1 MKTSLLLPIS
11 CFSLCLGVSVMNP
24 ASARAGTIA
33 IYSNLGAG
41 QSFNTAQGWE
51 IDGGIAT
58 DQVIANAFMTSI
70 TATLSG
76 VQLALGSIVGLDTM
90 DVYLESDSGGAP
102 GLIVTQLIQ
111 QGSIAAFT
119 SPSGGGGL
127 VTYTCA
133 ACPRLVAGTPYWLVA
148 FESDPT
154 TLIEWNWNSTGD
166 AGTGGNFAYNNSG
179 GLSGPWSEDTGD
191 ARGAFEVDAVTV
203 PEPGAWWLLASGLA
217 GVALMLRHL
226 R

>member
-11 CFSLCLGVSVMNP
+11 CFSLCLGVSVINP

-33 IYSNLGAG
+33 VYSNLGAG

-76 VQLALGSIVGLDTM
+76 VQLALGSIVGLNGM
-90 DVYLESDSGGAP
+90 DVYLESDSGGVP
-102 GLIVTQLIQ
+102 GLVVTQLIQ

-119 SPSGGGGL
+119 SAGGGGL

-133 ACPRLVAGTPYWLVA
+133 ACPSLVAGTQYWVVA
-148 FESDPT
+148 FESDPNT
-154 TLIEWNWNSTGD
+154 MIEWNWNSTD
-166 AGTGGNFAYNNSG
+166 EVGTGSNFAYNNSG
-179 GLSGPWSEDTGD
+179 GLSGPWSQDTGD
-191 ARGAFEVDAVTV
+191 ARGAFEVDAVAV
-203 PEPGAWWLLASGLA
+203 PEPGALWLLASGLA
-217 GVALMLRHL
+217 GIALLVRHL
-226 R
+226 E